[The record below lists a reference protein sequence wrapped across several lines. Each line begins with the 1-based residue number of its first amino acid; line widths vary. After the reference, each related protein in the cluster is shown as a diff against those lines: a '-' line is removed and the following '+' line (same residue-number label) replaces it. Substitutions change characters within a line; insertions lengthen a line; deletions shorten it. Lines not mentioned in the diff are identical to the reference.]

1 MIFLLSV
8 WNVSLELI
16 MIMFCFDPAH
26 FLPEI
31 YRSTPK
37 EHFSWTTLRLLL
49 SEEGARRGA
58 YKRSDWLFWNKS
70 CQQWFFSTIAEE
82 AGKQTEIPFLKSE
95 RFCFSQTQRM
105 RCWVKWFAVQVRSCS
120 SATRRRSRELS
131 FLPPTGI
138 RFDVKLIDSALNTYR
153 WNIWITIYKVQITK
167 KFIMKHFKVLRQE
180 EIRNR
185 IMFKPKQLERIN
197 IW

>member
-1 MIFLLSV
+1 MVFLFHPDTAAA
-8 WNVSLELI
+8 I
-16 MIMFCFDPAH
+16 
-26 FLPEI
+26 
-31 YRSTPK
+31 
-37 EHFSWTTLRLLL
+37 LL
-49 SEEGARRGA
+49 
-58 YKRSDWLFWNKS
+58 
-70 CQQWFFSTIAEE
+70 
-82 AGKQTEIPFLKSE
+82 
-95 RFCFSQTQRM
+95 
-105 RCWVKWFAVQVRSCS
+105 KWFAVQLQGVAILQQGWDREAYLENLSFNLKWKSVLNLRFKLKSESESQTIDAILLKWFAVQARSCS

-138 RFDVKLIDSALNTYR
+138 RFDAKLIDSALSTYR